1 MKANRV
7 LYIED
12 NQEIGRW
19 VQEELEERGYEVRW
33 LLSGENAESEV
44 QRSHVVILDIM
55 LPGLDGFT
63 VGQRLKKAAPSVP
76 ILLLSA
82 RAAIDDK
89 LQGLQFADDYVTKP
103 FHLDELAARIEVLL
117 RRNGAGLPDHIKL
130 GQHILVD
137 PSGRTVINERT
148 GEEVSLTRKEYQ
160 ILECFLRH
168 PNQILTQ
175 EQIWMSVWGESYING
190 DKALSVHIR
199 HLREK
204 LELTPNAP
212 EIIQTVRGIGY
223 RVKI

>member
-1 MKANRV
+1 MGTKSI

-12 NQEIGRW
+12 NQEIGQW
-19 VQEELEERGYEVRW
+19 VKDELEQRSYEVCW
-33 LLSGENAESEV
+33 LLTGDDAEKEV
-44 QRSHVVILDIM
+44 HRHNLVILDIM

-63 VGQRLKKAAPSVP
+63 IGQRLKKAMPTIP

-82 RAAIDDK
+82 RTAINDK

-103 FHLDELAARIEVLL
+103 FHPDELAARIEVLL
-117 RRNGAGLPDHIKL
+117 RRNGTGLSEQIKL

-137 PSGRTVINERT
+137 LAGRIVMNEYT
-148 GEEVSLTRKEYQ
+148 GEEIILTGKELQ

-175 EQIWMSVWGESYING
+175 EQIWENVWNEEYIVG

-204 LELTPNAP
+204 LEQNPNTP
-212 EIIQTVRGIGY
+212 EIIQTIRGIGY
-223 RVKI
+223 RVKL

>member
-1 MKANRV
+1 MRAKRI
-7 LYIED
+7 LFIED
-12 NQEIGRW
+12 NQDIGRW
-19 VQEELEERGYEVRW
+19 VQEELEMRGYAVRW
-33 LLSGENAESEV
+33 MLSGENVENEI
-44 QRSHVVILDIM
+44 QGSHVVILDIM

-63 VGQRLKKAAPSVP
+63 VGQRLKKAAPSLP

-82 RAAIDDK
+82 RAAVDDK

-117 RRNGAGLPDHIKL
+117 RRSGAGLTDHIKL

-137 PSGRTVINERT
+137 LTGRTVINEHT
-148 GEEVSLTRKEYQ
+148 GEEVNLTGKEYQ

-175 EQIWMSVWGESYING
+175 EQIWVAVWGESYING

-204 LELTPNAP
+204 MEQDPNAP

>member
-1 MKANRV
+1 MEAKHI

-12 NQEIGRW
+12 NKEIGRW
-19 VQEELEERGYEVRW
+19 VQEELEKRGYAVRW
-33 LLSGENAESEV
+33 LLSGENVENEV
-44 QRSHVVILDIM
+44 QGSHVVILDIM

-63 VGQRLKKAAPSVP
+63 IGQRLKKAAPSVP

-82 RAAIDDK
+82 RAAVDDK

-117 RRNGAGLPDHIKL
+117 RRSGAGLPNRIKL
-130 GQHILVD
+130 GQRILVD
-137 PSGRTVINERT
+137 LSGRTVINERT
-148 GEEVSLTRKEYQ
+148 GEEVKLTGKEYQ

-175 EQIWMSVWGESYING
+175 EQIWVAVWGEPYING

-204 LELTPNAP
+204 LEQDPNAP

-223 RVKI
+223 RVKV

>member
-1 MKANRV
+1 MKAKRI
-7 LYIED
+7 LFIED

-19 VQEELEERGYEVRW
+19 VQEELEKRGYAVHW
-33 LLSGENAESEV
+33 LLSGENAENEI
-44 QRSHVVILDIM
+44 QGSHVVILDIM

-82 RAAIDDK
+82 RAAVDDK

-117 RRNGAGLPDHIKL
+117 RRSGAGLPEHIKL

-137 PSGRTVINERT
+137 LSGRTVINERT
-148 GEEVSLTRKEYQ
+148 GEEVNLTGKEYQ

-175 EQIWMSVWGESYING
+175 EQIWTAVWGEPFING

-204 LELTPNAP
+204 LEQDPNAP

>member
-1 MKANRV
+1 MKEKRI
-7 LYIED
+7 LLIED

-19 VQEELEERGYEVRW
+19 VQEELEKRGYVVRW
-33 LLSGENAESEV
+33 LLSGEEV
-44 QRSHVVILDIM
+44 ENDIQGIHVVILDIM

-82 RAAIDDK
+82 RAAVDDK

-117 RRNGAGLPDHIKL
+117 RRSGTGLPDRIKL

-137 PSGRTVINERT
+137 LAGRTVFNELT
-148 GEEVSLTRKEYQ
+148 GEGVALTGKEYQ

-175 EQIWMSVWGESYING
+175 EQIWMAVWAEPYING

-204 LELTPNAP
+204 LEQDPNAP
-212 EIIQTVRGIGY
+212 VIIQTVRGIGY

>member
-1 MKANRV
+1 MEAKCI

-12 NQEIGRW
+12 NQDIGRW
-19 VQEELEERGYEVRW
+19 VQDELEKRGYAVRW

-44 QRSHVVILDIM
+44 QGSHVVILDIM

-63 VGQRLKKAAPSVP
+63 IGQRLKKAAPSVP

-82 RAAIDDK
+82 RAAVDDK

-103 FHLDELAARIEVLL
+103 FHIDELAARIEVLL
-117 RRNGAGLPDHIKL
+117 RRSGTGHSDQIKL
-130 GQHILVD
+130 GQHILAD
-137 PSGRTVINERT
+137 LSGHIVINERT
-148 GEEVSLTRKEYQ
+148 GEEVNLTRKEFR

-168 PNQILTQ
+168 PNQVLTH
-175 EQIWMSVWGESYING
+175 EQIWAAVWGESYING

-204 LELTPNAP
+204 LEQDPNAP